1 MHQANTRR
9 SKFMRSAPQ
18 GRCGGPTVN
27 ICDVQGII
35 SLAASRDDVQGGE
48 ATFRG
53 VALRSLPPCTNPCT
67 QQALHR
73 LLYHACSCLHGT
85 IGWTFGLLLELLFCD
100 QPATMNT
107 NGNSFGLECAV
118 HNHETVPFVH
128 AVHSIIWPPTLC
140 HGSERGPGI
149 SAARC
154 PRNEALLVSCWVVVV

>member
-100 QPATMNT
+100 QAATMNT

-118 HNHETVPFVH
+118 HADALEQGDVLIRHLAFLLG
-128 AVHSIIWPPTLC
+128 ARSIGWEDGFEVFEKRI
-140 HGSERGPGI
+140 
-149 SAARC
+149 
-154 PRNEALLVSCWVVVV
+154 